1 MTTENERVCEWYES
15 GHIQAI
21 DELVDEFDN
30 THHGVT
36 ITAGYMDDTFHA
48 IHLADWKTEF
58 KAWASNLIND
68 LQAILDEVEELPD
81 DEYEL
86 YLEVGD
92 VYTGI
97 DFEDDEEDEGDL
109 ILMRDKQ

>member
-1 MTTENERVCEWYES
+1 MTNERVCEWYEA
-15 GHIQAI
+15 GHIQYI
-21 DELVDEFDN
+21 DELIEKFDKD
-30 THHGVT
+30 TSGVS
-36 ITAGYMDDTFHA
+36 IEGGYMDTFSGA
-48 IHLADWKTEF
+48 IHLVDWKNEF
-58 KAWASNLIND
+58 KIWITKIMED
-68 LQAILDEVEELPD
+68 LDRIAVEVEELPD
-81 DEYEL
+81 DEFEL